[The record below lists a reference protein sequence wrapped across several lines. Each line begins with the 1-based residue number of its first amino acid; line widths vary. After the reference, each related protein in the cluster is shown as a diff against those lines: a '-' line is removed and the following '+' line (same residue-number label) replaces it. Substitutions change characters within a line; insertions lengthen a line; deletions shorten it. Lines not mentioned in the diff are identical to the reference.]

1 LKHHC
6 CESLKSH
13 IRFHLI
19 HKMEKFRGTAE
30 RIRNTGKFKRTVR
43 DTVLNWEMS
52 GHIKILLF

>member
-1 LKHHC
+1 
-6 CESLKSH
+6 
-13 IRFHLI
+13 
-19 HKMEKFRGTAE
+19 MEKFRGTAE